1 MGASIVSLT
10 MECYNWIVMIYI
22 KFLNLSEEKQ
32 EELLKV
38 SREHVTYL
46 FGDSIK
52 KYVDKTGADY
62 ERLIDEETIKNLY
75 TYNYVFNI

>member
-1 MGASIVSLT
+1 
-10 MECYNWIVMIYI
+10 MIYI
-22 KFLNLSEEKQ
+22 KFQDLSEEKQ

-52 KYVDKTGADY
+52 KYVDKTGADF

-75 TYNYVFNI
+75 TYDYFFNI